1 MNNLTYVTGN
11 YGKYISVKELFE
23 KNDLDINFYKCDLD
37 EPDVNDIKYISL
49 KKALKAYEIIK
60 RPVFVADSGFYINAY
75 PNNPGYLVRLLKEV
89 VLVLILKS

>member
-1 MNNLTYVTGN
+1 M
-11 YGKYISVKELFE
+11 
-23 KNDLDINFYKCDLD
+23 
-37 EPDVNDIKYISL
+37 
-49 KKALKAYEIIK
+49 AYEIIK